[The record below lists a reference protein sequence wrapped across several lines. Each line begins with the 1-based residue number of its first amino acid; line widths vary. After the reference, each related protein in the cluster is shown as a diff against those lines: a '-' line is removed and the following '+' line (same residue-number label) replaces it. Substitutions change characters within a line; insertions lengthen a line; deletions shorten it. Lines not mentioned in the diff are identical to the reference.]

1 MKIAIHS
8 PSFNLSA
15 ALQAHTIERLRQA
28 LAHARHRVRSVT
40 VRLRDLNGPRGGV
53 DKQCGIQVAIDGMG
67 EVVAAERDHD
77 LYAAIARAAERIGR
91 NVERRIARNRPRP
104 VAVHVQD

>member
-8 PSFNLSA
+8 PSFNLTA
-15 ALQAHTIERLRQA
+15 ALQAHTIERLRLA
-28 LAHARHRVRSVT
+28 LAHTRHRVRHVT

-53 DKQCGIQVAIDGMG
+53 DKQCGIHVAIDGVG
-67 EVVAAERDHD
+67 DVVAAEKDSD

-91 NVERRIARNRPRP
+91 GVKRRLSQRRQRPAPDRN
-104 VAVHVQD
+104 